1 MTVMKIPQHFSLDVV
16 DAIRR
21 IVVAASN
28 FLRSSSS
35 FLCWIF
41 YVGLQYRNLQI
52 GTWDSG
58 PQQNEKNSQFTII
71 TIIKVVLGVLYS
83 NNIPFIFQGRLTESK
98 QKKNGGALYYPCEFY
113 FSN

>member
-1 MTVMKIPQHFSLDVV
+1 MAVIKIPQHFSLDVV

-41 YVGLQYRNLQI
+41 YVGRLQTEICKSGLH
-52 GTWDSG
+52 SG
-58 PQQNEKNSQFTII
+58 PQQNEKIQFTII
-71 TIIKVVLGVLYS
+71 KTIIIKAVLGVL
-83 NNIPFIFQGRLTESK
+83 LE
-98 QKKNGGALYYPCEFY
+98 
-113 FSN
+113 

>member
-35 FLCWIF
+35 FRCWIF
-41 YVGLQYRNLQI
+41 YVGRLQTEICKSGLGTRDRNKMKKI
-52 GTWDSG
+52 H
-58 PQQNEKNSQFTII
+58 NSP
-71 TIIKVVLGVLYS
+71 S
-83 NNIPFIFQGRLTESK
+83 
-98 QKKNGGALYYPCEFY
+98 
-113 FSN
+113 